1 MKFRSKKTVLASAV
15 TATLLATQQISA
27 QPMLE
32 EVVVTAQKRPQGL
45 QDVPISISAFTGE
58 SLEDAGVQNMES
70 ASESVPNFK
79 VSRNAIQD
87 TISIRGVN
95 SDLQAGGDQSVG
107 IFLDGVFRGRGVQS
121 RFTFADMERL
131 EVLRGPQGTLFG
143 KNTAAGALNITSRGP
158 TNEFEA
164 EISAQYEM
172 EYDGSEIS
180 GYVSGPLSE
189 NVRGRA
195 FFLTREMNE
204 GWVNNEYYD
213 SDDPQSEE
221 WTGRLSLDWDISED
235 LTAEFKYEHYDFDN
249 EGGPYE
255 ITVTSDIPSALAP
268 ISTGDLAAL
277 GLIDDKINGKANIGA
292 GVDPLGGYVSEMDEG
307 TSYFHDGDGDEAAVK
322 LDWHLGAGTLT
333 AILAHSEYG
342 FERYNDADYGP
353 LAVANFF
360 DKEDYE
366 QDSVEVRFA
375 SDTGGAIEY
384 LAGVYYQSAELEA
397 AGDTQ
402 FWAPSTLG
410 ALGLNGL
417 QRIHYLDQE
426 SDTWAV
432 FGQLTWHIADTLRLN
447 VGGRYTDEEKEAD
460 QGARLYSK
468 VPGTEAH
475 EPVPEAELP
484 DVFVGVLNPLIE
496 MGDGAHDNKL
506 KLDEDDFS
514 PTASLQWD
522 VTDEV
527 MLYASFA
534 RGFKGGGFNAFA
546 LLDDPEGAVY
556 DPEEVNSYEIGGKMS
571 LLDGAAEINVAI
583 FHMEFDDMQTT
594 QFTGNTGFVVGN
606 AAEATSQ
613 GFEMDGRWAVTEK
626 LLISGN
632 LGYIDFEFDEYVGAG
647 CTGLQIYNMQQ
658 AGLGQTGADCS
669 TLGINDLSGRT
680 NQDVPEWTAT
690 LAAQYT
696 QPIGDNY
703 DLRLLVDMN
712 YSDEYYATADL
723 DENTVQDSFTKYNAS
738 LIFGPVDGQWDLSV
752 ITRNLTDEETYSYAN
767 DVPLFPDSHFVGVEQ
782 GRTIA
787 VRGRYRF

>member
-1 MKFRSKKTVLASAV
+1 MKIHTQRTALAAAVAATVLCSQQ
-15 TATLLATQQISA
+15 LLA

-32 EVVVTAQKRPQGL
+32 EVVVTAQKRAQGL
-45 QDVPISISAFTGE
+45 QDVPISISAYTGE
-58 SLEDAGVQNMES
+58 SLEDSGIQNMEA

-121 RFTFADMERL
+121 RFTFSDMERL

-143 KNTAAGALNITSRGP
+143 KNTAAGALNITSRAP

-164 EISAQYEM
+164 EINAMYET
-172 EYDGSEIS
+172 EYDGAEIS
-180 GYVSGPLSE
+180 GYVSGPLGE

-221 WTGRLSLDWDISED
+221 WTGKLALDWDITEN
-235 LTAEFKYEHYDFDN
+235 LTAAVKYEHYDFDS

-255 ITVTSDIPSALAP
+255 IMVTSDIPSSLAP
-268 ISTGDLAAL
+268 ISTGTMAAL
-277 GLIDDKINGKANIGA
+277 GLIDDKIDGSANIGP

-307 TSYFHDGDGDEAAVK
+307 TSYYHEGNGDEAAVK
-322 LDWHLGAGTLT
+322 LDWQMDTGTLT
-333 AILAHSEYG
+333 AILAHSAYD

-353 LAVANFF
+353 LAVVNFF
-360 DKEDYE
+360 DAEDYE
-366 QDSVEVRFA
+366 QDSVEVRYA
-375 SDTGGAIEY
+375 SDTASAIEY
-384 LAGVYYQSAELEA
+384 LVGVYYQSADLQA

-410 ALGLNGL
+410 ALGLNGM

-426 SDTWAV
+426 SETWAA
-432 FGQLTWHIADTLRLN
+432 FGQLTWHITDTLRVNL
-447 VGGRYTDEEKEAD
+447 GGRYTEEEKEAD
-460 QGARLYSK
+460 QGAHLYAK
-468 VPGTEAH
+468 VPATEPHNPAPGTG
-475 EPVPEAELP
+475 LP
-484 DVFVGVLNPLIE
+484 DVIVGILNPLIE

-522 VTDEV
+522 ASDNV

-546 LLDDPEGAVY
+546 LKDDPEGAIY
-556 DPEEVNSYEIGGKMS
+556 DPEEVNSFEIGGKMS
-571 LLDGAAEINVAI
+571 LLDGAAEINVAV

-613 GFEMDGRWAVTEK
+613 GLEMDGRWAITDK
-626 LLISGN
+626 LLLSGN
-632 LGYIDFEFDEYVGAG
+632 VGYIDFEFDEYKGAG

-658 AGLGQTGADCS
+658 TGQGQTGADCS
-669 TLGINDLSGRT
+669 ALGINDLSGRT

-696 QPIGDNY
+696 QPIGNDY
-703 DLRLLVDMN
+703 DVRLLVDMN

-723 DENTVQDSFTKYNAS
+723 DEKTVQDSYTKYNAS
-738 LIFGPVDGQWDLSV
+738 IIFGPVDGQWDLSL

-787 VRGRYRF
+787 LRGRYRF